1 MTAPQVKTVG
11 PLPDSFGRTTLRY
24 ISNKWFLVAAGG
36 LALVGVAAFSWN
48 WLVAAGIA
56 SILLSA
62 LPCLVMCGFGLCM
75 FKFAA
80 LSSSTQVSAPSAADA
95 PKNITQ
101 AAGNGLATSY
111 AASCCGGGVLATPQ
125 NTPANGD
132 TEGKENT
139 HA

>member
-1 MTAPQVKTVG
+1 MTAPQVKSVG
-11 PLPDSFGRTTLRY
+11 PLPDSFGRATLRY
-24 ISNKWFLVAAGG
+24 ISNKWVLVAAGG
-36 LALVGVAAFSWN
+36 LPLVGVAAFSWN

-56 SILLSA
+56 SILLSI

-80 LSSSTQVSAPSAADA
+80 RSSSTQASAPSAAD
-95 PKNITQ
+95 PSNIITE
-101 AAGNGLATSY
+101 AAGNGLANSY
-111 AASCCGGGVLATPQ
+111 AASCCGGGVPANPQ

-132 TEGKENT
+132 TEGKENS